1 MGVVYC
7 AEDTRLGRLVA
18 LNFLKAAMERM
29 LRLRILA
36 VVLGWLCLA
45 AGPGYGSG
53 FALYEAGAR
62 GSALAGAVVARGDDP
77 SAIFYNPAGLAQL
90 PGFRAMGGFSAI
102 MPRADIV
109 THLGPISIN
118 NELQSGVVFVPH
130 FFTSYQLMDRMW
142 LGLGVNSPYGLGTQ
156 YNAGWPGSI
165 NIIRAS
171 IKTLNL
177 NPTLALKLT
186 DYLSFG
192 AGLDIMYFQLNM
204 KRVLPLPLLGAQALD
219 LQGSS
224 WGLGFNL
231 GLLLKPT
238 DYLSLGVSY
247 RSQVRQHVEG
257 SARFRPFMAFDSDA
271 SGSIMLPD
279 MIFAGVAVRPMTKLS
294 VEGGIIWTHW
304 ELFRR
309 LDIKFDNT
317 LGTLSENKDWHNTW
331 RGQLG
336 VEYQASQWLVLR
348 AGYAF
353 ENEPMPN
360 RYADYLVPS
369 TGLRHN
375 LSVGTGFRWRD
386 VTLDL
391 AYVMVVIPDHTIK
404 NSQAA
409 GVLPSDYQDRLS
421 HVLVMSVGYKF

>member
-1 MGVVYC
+1 MG
-7 AEDTRLGRLVA
+7 
-18 LNFLKAAMERM
+18 RM
-29 LRLRILA
+29 LRTYISV

-62 GSALAGAVVARGDDP
+62 SSALAGAVVARADDL
-77 SAIFYNPAGLAQL
+77 SAIFYNPAGLVQL
-90 PGFRAMGGFSAI
+90 PGFRVMGGFSAI
-102 MPRADIV
+102 MPRAEIV

-118 NELQSGVVFVPH
+118 NELQSGVLFAPH
-130 FFTSYQLMDRMW
+130 FFTSYQLTDRLW
-142 LGLGVNSPYGLGTQ
+142 LGVGLNSPYGLGIQ
-156 YNAGWPGSI
+156 YNTDWPGSI
-165 NIIRAS
+165 NIIRATITS
-171 IKTLNL
+171 LNL
-177 NPTLALKLT
+177 NPTLSVKLT

-192 AGLDIMYFQLNM
+192 AGLDIMYFQLNL
-204 KRVLPLPLLGAQALD
+204 KRVLPLPLAGPQALD

-231 GLLLKPT
+231 GLLLKPA

-247 RSQVRQHVEG
+247 RSQVRQQVDG
-257 SARFRPFMAFDSDA
+257 SARFRPFLALDSDA

-279 MIFAGVAVRPMTKLS
+279 MIFAGIAVRPMKNLS

-309 LDIKFDNT
+309 LDIKFDNA
-317 LGTLSENKDWHNTW
+317 LGTLSENKNWHNTW
-331 RGQLG
+331 RGQIG
-336 VEYQASQWLVLR
+336 VEYQALSWLALR

-353 ENEPMPN
+353 ENEPMRN

-369 TGLRHN
+369 IGLRHN

-386 VTLDL
+386 MTLDL
-391 AYVMVVIPDHTIK
+391 AYVMVLIPDRTIK
-404 NSQAA
+404 NSQAV